1 MTLKQIH
8 LCLWFFI
15 FSIRVLAQ
23 HPQNNE
29 ISPGF
34 LALKIDSIENQMNA
48 ASPAEKLGM
57 MSQLAQL
64 YYTIDAERSMSYAED
79 ILDIPDSLST
89 AELKQTA
96 YRLMAQYYEEKA
108 DFEQS
113 YHYLRA
119 YAALSDSA
127 FRERGESIRKA
138 NMEGELVEEIRNEQH
153 FLQSTI
159 EEEEEHIKL
168 ESSRF
173 YLLIAFVFLSA
184 VIASFLVF
192 RFITERKLTLA
203 VAKKTTEK
211 EKQSQKLQ
219 KFNAEL
225 EAAIDERTK
234 DLMLEI
240 QERRAKDMELKKAL
254 KKAEEANY
262 LKNAFMANM
271 SHEIRTPLNGIIG
284 FSGLLETELAVLG
297 NEELYEYAQGIQTSG
312 DRLMNLLT
320 NIIDISRIEA
330 NTIELKSEAV
340 DSCLLI
346 EKVSD
351 HYKFKA
357 NEKGLIFKTK
367 LLKDIPK
374 IAADEVNL
382 TRVINILI
390 DNALKYT
397 EKGFVTLAT
406 KHDEKENRVIIEVKD
421 TGIGIDEKSQQIIFE
436 SFRQESEGYARSYQG
451 IGLGLT
457 LSQKLI
463 HLMDGSIVLESK
475 KGSGTSVMISLP
487 CAGEQTAVVKDVP
500 AKVSI
505 ASAPQFGQ
513 IDIFIVEDDRM
524 NRMVLEKMLQKTGKI
539 VTAEDGDQTMKIIGD
554 HYKKGHIFQVMLF
567 DINLPAPWDGIKLMQ
582 EIRKLYPEYKT
593 IPFIAQTAY
602 AMAGDKDKFIEEGFN
617 DYIAKPVNKNELLT
631 MVKQHFELLNKK
643 GT

>member
-8 LCLWFFI
+8 FCLWFLI
-15 FSIRVLAQ
+15 FSFPILA
-23 HPQNNE
+23 HNPQNIE
-29 ISPGF
+29 TSPGG
-34 LALKIDSIENQMNA
+34 LALKIDSIENQLHE
-48 ASPAEKLGM
+48 ASPTEKLEM
-57 MSQLAQL
+57 MRQLAQL
-64 YYTIDAERSMSYAED
+64 YYTIDAEKSIGLATD
-79 ILDIPDSLST
+79 LLHVPDSLAT
-89 AELKQTA
+89 AALRQTA
-96 YRLMAQYYEEKA
+96 FRLMAKYYEDKA
-108 DFEQS
+108 DFEKS
-113 YHYLRA
+113 YHYLKS

-127 FRERGESIRKA
+127 FRERGEAIRKA
-138 NMEGELVEEIRNEQH
+138 NMEGALVEGVRSEQQL
-153 FLQSTI
+153 LQTTI
-159 EEEEEHIKL
+159 EEQDELIKL
-168 ESSRF
+168 ESRRF

-184 VIASFLVF
+184 LIASFLVF

-203 VAKKTTEK
+203 VSRKTIEK
-211 EKQSQKLQ
+211 EEQSLKLQ

-225 EAAIDERTK
+225 EAAIDERTR
-234 DLMLEI
+234 DLMIEI
-240 QERRAKDMELKKAL
+240 QERRAKDLELKKAL

-330 NTIELKSEAV
+330 NTIELKNEAV

-346 EKVSD
+346 EKISD

-382 TRVINILI
+382 VRVINILI

-397 EKGFVTLAT
+397 EKGFVTLTT
-406 KHDEKENRVIIEVKD
+406 KHDEKENRVVIEIKD
-421 TGIGIDEKSQQIIFE
+421 TGIGIDEKSQQVIFE

-463 HLMDGSIVLESK
+463 HLMEGTIVLESK
-475 KGSGTSVMISLP
+475 KGSGTSVTISMP
-487 CAGEQTAVVKDVP
+487 CVGDQAIGVKDEP

-505 ASAPQFGQ
+505 VSAPQFGQ

-524 NRMVLEKMLQKTGKI
+524 NRMVLEKMLQKTGKVI
-539 VTAEDGDQTMKIIGD
+539 TAEDGEETMKIIGD
-554 HYKKGHIFQVMLF
+554 HHKKGHIFQVMLF
-567 DINLPAPWDGIKLMQ
+567 DINLPAPWDGIRLMQ
-582 EIRKLYPEYKT
+582 EIRKQYPEYKT

-602 AMAGDKDKFIEEGFN
+602 AMAGDKDKFMEAGFN

-631 MVKQHFELLNKK
+631 MVRQHFELLNK
-643 GT
+643 